1 MTYQVWTM
9 ETRILIL
16 LLIYS
21 RQPAWSIN
29 SWEWINSKVSLSV
42 ELGSIYIYIYIDCK
56 CPVESLYKHF
66 YGEYVPNQ
74 YIFHQWFEAFLS
86 HFNSWLVLFL
96 FPFDFWL
103 DHFKMIFYWDVFV
116 LLLLLANR
124 IQLCFFFFFFGKK
137 KKFLFPQFV
146 TVFFVMYNGW
156 HGVAPAPTKGILG
169 NARLY
174 WTWTMLYA
182 PKQNFRNSYI
192 CKFLI
197 LLIWVH
203 YWNCFSY
210 LS

>member
-1 MTYQVWTM
+1 M
-9 ETRILIL
+9 EYKQLGVDKLKGVTLSWAGIL
-16 LLIYS
+16 
-21 RQPAWSIN
+21 
-29 SWEWINSKVSLSV
+29 
-42 ELGSIYIYIYIDCK
+42 IYIYIYIDYK

-124 IQLCFFFFFFGKK
+124 IQLCFFFFLGK

-182 PKQNFRNSYI
+182 PKQLYLQVFNS
-192 CKFLI
+192 
-197 LLIWVH
+197 
-203 YWNCFSY
+203 SY
-210 LS
+210 LGSLLKLFFISFLVFEGFYS

>member
-1 MTYQVWTM
+1 M
-9 ETRILIL
+9 EYKQLGVDKLKGVTL
-16 LLIYS
+16 
-21 RQPAWSIN
+21 
-29 SWEWINSKVSLSV
+29 SWAGIH
-42 ELGSIYIYIYIDCK
+42 IYIYIDYK

-137 KKFLFPQFV
+137 K
-146 TVFFVMYNGW
+146 
-156 HGVAPAPTKGILG
+156 
-169 NARLY
+169 
-174 WTWTMLYA
+174 
-182 PKQNFRNSYI
+182 NSYFPNLLQY
-192 CKFLI
+192 FLLCI
-197 LLIWVH
+197 MGGMVSPQH
-203 YWNCFSY
+203 QQNVS
-210 LS
+210 

>member
-1 MTYQVWTM
+1 M
-9 ETRILIL
+9 EYKQLGVDKLKGVTL
-16 LLIYS
+16 
-21 RQPAWSIN
+21 
-29 SWEWINSKVSLSV
+29 SWAGIH
-42 ELGSIYIYIYIDCK
+42 IYIYIDYK
-56 CPVESLYKHF
+56 CPVELLYKHF

-124 IQLCFFFFFFGKK
+124 IQLCFFFFLGK

-156 HGVAPAPTKGILG
+156 HGVAPAPTKRILG
-169 NARLY
+169 NTRLY
-174 WTWTMLYA
+174 WTRTMFLCTKTKFSKQLYL
-182 PKQNFRNSYI
+182 QVFNS
-192 CKFLI
+192 
-197 LLIWVH
+197 
-203 YWNCFSY
+203 SY
-210 LS
+210 LNSFITGVVFHIFLSIWRKGFYS